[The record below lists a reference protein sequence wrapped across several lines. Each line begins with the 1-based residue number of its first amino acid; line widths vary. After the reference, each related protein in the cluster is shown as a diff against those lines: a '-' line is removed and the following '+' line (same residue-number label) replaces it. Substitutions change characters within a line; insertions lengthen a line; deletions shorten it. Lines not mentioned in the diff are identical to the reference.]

1 MAQTK
6 KIVAIMFT
14 SLVNYTKLTKQD
26 SKLALESAFW
36 RAEMAYASLVQ
47 KKIHMSPKIISH
59 IVKLYKAY
67 LMKKHKNLSSTFYK

>member
-26 SKLALESAFW
+26 PKLALELLELF
-36 RAEMAYASLVQ
+36 
-47 KKIHMSPKIISH
+47 ITN
-59 IVKLYKAY
+59 VKLIMIIQRSFGTLFVESLFTAQGEI
-67 LMKKHKNLSSTFYK
+67 